1 MKNYFLAL
9 FTLTTLVIF
18 SCKSEKEDVNTEVE
32 ITDTIASEPTEKL
45 INYEGVYKG
54 VFPCEK
60 GDCKNVEMEIK
71 LLPNHGYVYS
81 TKRTGVDKMALKT
94 TGVFEFE
101 KDGTIIVLPE
111 IADAPNGYLL
121 EDGKIVRL
129 DRNKNKITTAD
140 SAKFVLNKEK

>member
-1 MKNYFLAL
+1 MKNYILAL
-9 FTLTTLVIF
+9 FTLTSLIIF
-18 SCKSEKEDVNTEVE
+18 SCKSEKEEVNTEIE
-32 ITDTIASEPTEKL
+32 TTDSITEPTEKL
-45 INYEGVYKG
+45 INYEGTYKG

-60 GDCKNVEMEIK
+60 GDCKTIEMEVK

-81 TKRTGVDKMALKT
+81 TKRAGVDKMALKT

-121 EDGKIVRL
+121 EDGKITRL
-129 DRNKNKITTAD
+129 DKNKNKIITAD
-140 SAKFVLNKEK
+140 SAKFILTKE